1 MISHGRVKSFLVFQN
16 LTPYDIGISLSMI
29 QSVKS
34 AGLKYEIYI
43 EEQGEKKE
51 KFCESLQL
59 PILNNEIA
67 VIDNRRKVLRET
79 SKLSNKKFEDCSKKV
94 GEQTDPIKMRLI
106 LNKGNDLLTE
116 A

>member
-1 MISHGRVKSFLVFQN
+1 MISHGRVKSFLVSQN

-34 AGLKYEIYI
+34 GLKYEIYI

-51 KFCESLQL
+51 KFRESLQL

-67 VIDNRRKVLRET
+67 GIENRRKVLRET
-79 SKLSNKKFEDCSKKV
+79 CKLSNKKFEDCSKKV
-94 GEQTDPIKMRLI
+94 GEQADPIKMRLI